1 MPKFTTY
8 DGTELAYRTQGEG
21 EPLVCLPGGPM
32 RNADYLGDLG
42 GLAAHRTLI
51 LLDARGTGAS
61 AEPADPGTYRCD
73 RQVGDVE
80 ALRAHL
86 GLERMDLLGH
96 SASGALATLYAA
108 AHPERIRSLV
118 LVTAAGRAV
127 GVDTTDE
134 EWDKA
139 VEVFAERPWYPESRA
154 ALATIGPD
162 TPLPRLLEIVSPF
175 AYGRWDAAAQEH
187 AAAAEREIRWEAA
200 SAYHGEGAYDP
211 ETTRRALTGLAA
223 PVLMLAGEYDAGPTP
238 AKAAE
243 AAACFPDAEL
253 VVQAGAGHYP
263 WVDDAEA
270 FVRSVVAFLDPEV
283 RTVTVDGVRLAYR
296 VRGPEGAPPVV
307 LVHGRGENGTDWN
320 GIARELAADHRVYA
334 PDLRG
339 HGLSDHPG
347 GHGLSDLPG
356 GHGLSDGHGGHGLSD
371 HPGGHGL
378 SDGHGGYGLSDH
390 PGGHGLSDGHGGY
403 GFEDFRDELGGFL
416 RALGLAGAT
425 VVAHSM
431 GGGAA
436 CLLAQREPGLIGRLV
451 LEEPPAFLPLDPP
464 RPVAER
470 PEGPLGFD
478 WEIVTTTD
486 AQLNAPD
493 PAWREGL
500 ATITAPTLVLAGGP
514 SSHVHQ
520 EHLERL
526 AGRIPGAR
534 LVTIE
539 AGHLVHASRPEEFLA
554 ALREFGLRA
563 SDGE

>member
-61 AEPADPGTYRCD
+61 AVPADPGTYRCD

-139 VEVFAERPWYPESRA
+139 VEVFAERPWYPEARA

-175 AYGRWDAAAQEH
+175 AYGRWDAVAQEH

-211 ETTRRALTGLAA
+211 EATRRALTGLAA
-223 PVLMLAGEYDAGPTP
+223 PVLVLAGEYDAGPTP

-253 VVQAGAGHYP
+253 LVQPGAGHYP

-270 FVRSVVAFLDPEV
+270 FVRSVLAFLDPEV

-339 HGLSDHPG
+339 HGLSDRP
-347 GHGLSDLPG
+347 
-356 GHGLSDGHGGHGLSD
+356 
-371 HPGGHGL
+371 
-378 SDGHGGYGLSDH
+378 
-390 PGGHGLSDGHGGY
+390 GGY

-451 LEEPPAFLPLDPP
+451 LEEAPAFLPLDPP

-470 PEGPLGFD
+470 PDGPLAFD

-500 ATITAPTLVLAGGP
+500 ATITAPTLVVAGGA
-514 SSHVHQ
+514 SSHVPQ

-534 LVTIE
+534 LVTIG

-554 ALREFGLRA
+554 ALREFGLRT